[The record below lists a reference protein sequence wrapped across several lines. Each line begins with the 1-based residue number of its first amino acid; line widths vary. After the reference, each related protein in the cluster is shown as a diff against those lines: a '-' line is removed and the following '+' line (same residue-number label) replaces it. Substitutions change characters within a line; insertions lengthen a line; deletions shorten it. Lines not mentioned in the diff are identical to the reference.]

1 MRLRWSD
8 GALADLERLYDF
20 LEPKS
25 SRSAEYAVA
34 RLRERALRL
43 VEQPRIGERL
53 EMPGR
58 EFRRLIVGDYELRY
72 EVREREVV
80 ILRVWHTRENR

>member
-8 GALADLERLYDF
+8 DALAHLERLYDF

-25 SRSAEYAVA
+25 SRSAAHSVA

-43 VEQPRIGERL
+43 VEQPRIGERPAV
-53 EMPGR
+53 PGR

-72 EVREREVV
+72 EVREQEVLVLRIWHARED
-80 ILRVWHTRENR
+80 R